1 MFEQSGPTHPLG
13 ELRVHHEVVY
23 VFLGLGQL
31 QLPGYHGN
39 HQSRTA
45 CALREQREGGRK
57 QSTESASKEEELV
70 NCWLLAGKRAP
81 MIEGSE
87 DASTEGS
94 DTMEGDEKRE
104 RGED

>member
-1 MFEQSGPTHPLG
+1 MPTHPLG

-23 VFLGLGQL
+23 MFLGLGQL

-45 CALREQREGGRK
+45 RTLWETRGEGGRR
-57 QSTESASKEEELV
+57 TESASTEVELV
-70 NCWLLAGKRAP
+70 NLWFLDRELVQ
-81 MIEGSE
+81 MIEGSKDKYE
-87 DASTEGS
+87 D
-94 DTMEGDEKRE
+94 DRKRSEWE